1 MTYPVVRHAR
11 EVRKTLAIGNRGIDL
26 AIGVMLLLVVG
37 SSILPT
43 AMSDWFNTSTTGWGS
58 GTAALWPLVPLL
70 GVMALVYLLYRE
82 SK

>member
-1 MTYPVVRHAR
+1 M
-11 EVRKTLAIGNRGIDL
+11 AIGNRGIDL

-37 SSILPT
+37 SSILPA
-43 AMSDWFNTSTTGWGS
+43 AMNDWFNTSTSGWGS